1 MGLINKILFPVDFS
15 PAGAAA
21 APFIKRFAGVYSASL
36 TLVHVLEPLDY
47 SVFELYVRPLPDV
60 EADHA
65 AAAQKRLDAYLQSEF
80 PAPEYARMLVSG
92 DAAAMITEIAREQRF
107 DLIALPTYSG
117 GLFRRT
123 LIGSTTAKVLNGA
136 DCPVL
141 TPQHSEALAYRETE
155 HREIACSVRL
165 DHEGQRVLK
174 YAAELSRSA
183 GAALSIIHVIPG
195 RDPQTPALFET
206 APSEDAGEIRDAR
219 RRIEELQ
226 RSAGTSAAVY
236 VVAGAVKQAIIE
248 STQRLRSDLL
258 VIGRSPEAGALGRL
272 RDLTYALVR
281 DSLCPV
287 LSV

>member
-1 MGLINKILFPVDFS
+1 MGLISKILFPVDFS
-15 PAGAAA
+15 AACTAA
-21 APFIKRFAGVYSASL
+21 APFIKRVAEIHSAGL
-36 TLVHVLEPLDY
+36 TLLHVLEPLDY

-65 AAAQKRLDAYLQSEF
+65 AAAQKRLDAYLESDF
-80 PAPEYARMLVSG
+80 PAPQYARILVSG
-92 DAAAMITEIAREQRF
+92 DAAAMITEIAREQHF

-123 LIGSTTAKVLNGA
+123 LIGSTTAKVLNAA

-141 TPQHSEALAYRETE
+141 TPQHSEKLAYRPTD

-165 DHEGQRVLK
+165 DDEGQRVLK
-174 YAAELSRSA
+174 YAGELARSA
-183 GAALSIIHVIPG
+183 EAALTIIHVIPG
-195 RDPQTPALFET
+195 PDAQMPALLET
-206 APSEDAGEIRDAR
+206 APREQSAELEGAR
-219 RRIEELQ
+219 RRIEALQ
-226 RSAGTSAAVY
+226 RSAGTSAAVH
-236 VVAGAVKQAIIE
+236 VAAGPIKQAIIE
-248 STQRLRSDLL
+248 STERLRSDLL
-258 VIGRSPEAGALGRL
+258 VIGRSPEPGALGRM